1 MARLQVQ
8 MLLDGIKLLPELINL
23 GILLFEGLETTGA
36 PGADALQ
43 HAIDDGDI
51 ASDGNVTTESRGA
64 GSVEGS
70 TNGGSSGNGSIGN
83 GGQRLGNGKSSAD
96 GGRSGNGEAGTERG
110 DASCCESSTDSSV
123 AGDSKSTSGSHR
135 GTGSDCGD
143 TDVSCGSQGTVDGDS
158 ICGESNEVLFR
169 TDSDGTGVDLD
180 VLDADVS
187 GGRSDGQG
195 GCARV
200 SDGVSILGEDNAGG
214 KGGSTSDTQGSADGN
229 ITGVGGGGTGGGTGH
244 VQSSSDGGVSAES
257 RVPADVGSSGDIQRR
272 GGNCGVDADATR
284 G

>member
-83 GGQRLGNGKSSAD
+83 GSIGSGSLGLGGQRLGNGKSSAD
-96 GGRSGNGEAGTERG
+96 GGRSGNGEGGTERG
-110 DASCCESSTDSSV
+110 CYRKWP
-123 AGDSKSTSGSHR
+123 GGQ
-135 GTGSDCGD
+135 D
-143 TDVSCGSQGTVDGDS
+143 T
-158 ICGESNEVLFR
+158 
-169 TDSDGTGVDLD
+169 
-180 VLDADVS
+180 
-187 GGRSDGQG
+187 
-195 GCARV
+195 
-200 SDGVSILGEDNAGG
+200 
-214 KGGSTSDTQGSADGN
+214 
-229 ITGVGGGGTGGGTGH
+229 
-244 VQSSSDGGVSAES
+244 
-257 RVPADVGSSGDIQRR
+257 
-272 GGNCGVDADATR
+272 
-284 G
+284 